1 MTYASKSCEDRLVI
15 KKKNNYSKVTIES
28 LQVDGKAVDN
38 CNSGEVGVKLDRSL
52 KKNSELFVRKV

>member
-1 MTYASKSCEDRLVI
+1 
-15 KKKNNYSKVTIES
+15 
-28 LQVDGKAVDN
+28 LQVDGTTVDS